1 MVVDK
6 LAYLY
11 TLDKHSLFPLSSVCL
26 IIIIRLIVCSLRRII
41 LKICSCGHLVIYQKN
56 ITLELVRTARIVYYI
71 SISKT
76 AELTKEIKMQLTE
89 TEIDG
94 LKAMEKFGLFTAP
107 DPDSPN
113 GRITLLHILDYFQDI
128 KKPTRNEIKRF
139 IRDYS
144 NII

>member
-1 MVVDK
+1 
-6 LAYLY
+6 
-11 TLDKHSLFPLSSVCL
+11 
-26 IIIIRLIVCSLRRII
+26 
-41 LKICSCGHLVIYQKN
+41 
-56 ITLELVRTARIVYYI
+56 
-71 SISKT
+71 
-76 AELTKEIKMQLTE
+76 MQLTE

-144 NII
+144 NMI

>member
-1 MVVDK
+1 
-6 LAYLY
+6 
-11 TLDKHSLFPLSSVCL
+11 
-26 IIIIRLIVCSLRRII
+26 
-41 LKICSCGHLVIYQKN
+41 
-56 ITLELVRTARIVYYI
+56 
-71 SISKT
+71 
-76 AELTKEIKMQLTE
+76 MQLTE

-94 LKAMEKFGLFTAP
+94 LKTMEKFGLFTAP

-144 NII
+144 NMI

>member
-1 MVVDK
+1 
-6 LAYLY
+6 
-11 TLDKHSLFPLSSVCL
+11 
-26 IIIIRLIVCSLRRII
+26 
-41 LKICSCGHLVIYQKN
+41 
-56 ITLELVRTARIVYYI
+56 
-71 SISKT
+71 
-76 AELTKEIKMQLTE
+76 MQLTE

-94 LKAMEKFGLFTAP
+94 LKVMEKFGLFTAP